1 MEALSLI
8 DQKRY
13 FRIEEIEV
21 QNFIGLKKIS
31 DENNKFILKIG
42 DKDKFNIL
50 YGENGMGKTT
60 LLELLNPYSE
70 MISRDIKKSI
80 EFPAY
85 KKVSLVSNKGEKVR
99 VEISFNEN
107 STKGYIYINDEITIE
122 TRKGNITEFN
132 FLIDKIFGDFD
143 KFKNS
148 SFLRQGIN
156 ELISATP
163 NERIKI
169 LNKFMP
175 DISLYDDI
183 KKTSESEEAV
193 FKNDLKHIELSINDL
208 KLTEASQKNIENFPI
223 EEIESKI
230 KKLNE
235 LKLQIEESIEK
246 KEKELSVEDKEFINF
261 ISFSKDLLKDEDFSK
276 ILLRV
281 KELEEEISK
290 IDNISEKDIE
300 SKENQVKELVKELE
314 DLNYFLT
321 NLNNIKDKDFLV
333 SKKNQEVLKIEL
345 AKLKDIEEKL
355 SYKNKV
361 KKELIIL
368 EEKLKT
374 FKVINKVELQ
384 ASKVEIEN
392 NIKKFRKEVLEK
404 REEWQKKKSEFD
416 TVSLNISKINE
427 KNKEDLKS
435 MSIKELIV
443 KNQFFSKEK
452 EKQVLRMS
460 QLKDE
465 IEKYEKLIK
474 SSDTEKIKCHCCNS
488 ILEIKLVEKSILE
501 RKEELEKI
509 LVSNIDFNRD
519 LVYLEL
525 LQEKI
530 EKYSDFED
538 KKIELEK
545 IKKDGVLTKEKL
557 DLI

>member
-1 MEALSLI
+1 
-8 DQKRY
+8 
-13 FRIEEIEV
+13 
-21 QNFIGLKKIS
+21 
-31 DENNKFILKIG
+31 
-42 DKDKFNIL
+42 
-50 YGENGMGKTT
+50 
-60 LLELLNPYSE
+60 
-70 MISRDIKKSI
+70 
-80 EFPAY
+80 
-85 KKVSLVSNKGEKVR
+85 
-99 VEISFNEN
+99 
-107 STKGYIYINDEITIE
+107 
-122 TRKGNITEFN
+122 
-132 FLIDKIFGDFD
+132 
-143 KFKNS
+143 
-148 SFLRQGIN
+148 
-156 ELISATP
+156 
-163 NERIKI
+163 
-169 LNKFMP
+169 
-175 DISLYDDI
+175 
-183 KKTSESEEAV
+183 
-193 FKNDLKHIELSINDL
+193 
-208 KLTEASQKNIENFPI
+208 
-223 EEIESKI
+223 
-230 KKLNE
+230 
-235 LKLQIEESIEK
+235 
-246 KEKELSVEDKEFINF
+246 
-261 ISFSKDLLKDEDFSK
+261 
-276 ILLRV
+276 
-281 KELEEEISK
+281 
-290 IDNISEKDIE
+290 
-300 SKENQVKELVKELE
+300 
-314 DLNYFLT
+314 
-321 NLNNIKDKDFLV
+321 
-333 SKKNQEVLKIEL
+333 
-345 AKLKDIEEKL
+345 
-355 SYKNKV
+355 V

-557 DLI
+557 DLIEKDKEIIEEKEKEIIKIENEKEQIKKLEETISYLPKEDNLEEIKLLIDSKSKDLLYISHLYQRDFFKEGIVSDLIAENIKQIDFKNQLKEEINKFLFESKALLKKSKDLNENLSYSRKQIVNHEKAEIELKGKSKEIIEKTIFEKKAERGRLKEDYKKANEELNESSVKKAEYLKDKKTMDLTLEKYEKLLEEKEIAENKKEVTNTIKNYSNRIKKNYIANFFSDIILNANELIDSEEGTLGDIKVKIVQKNSRSFNIVALRNEIETEDISLLSGAEQSVVARSIYWSLAKNNHFGLLWLDESDGMLSKKNKQSFINTIDKAIDSFGVNQVFIISHNEDYLKLSDRNIILK